1 MKIKLLIQACVKFIL
16 GLVFIGILL
25 FLPAWTF
32 EYWNAWLFIALLFI
46 PMFLVGIILWVK
58 NPQLLEK
65 RLKNKE
71 KENTQKTVINV
82 SVIVFIIGFI
92 ISGLDF
98 RYEWSQIS
106 IEFVILGSIMLIISY
121 GLYVEVMREN
131 TYLSRIIEVQK
142 EQKVIDTGLYRIVRH
157 PMYFSTIL
165 LFLSFPIVLGSV
177 FSFIIF
183 LVFPFLLVKRIKNEE
198 EVLEK
203 ELDGYKEY
211 KQKVK
216 YRLIP
221 FIW

>member
-1 MKIKLLIQACVKFIL
+1 MKIKLLIQACVKFVL

-25 FLPAWTF
+25 FLPAGTF

-46 PMFLVGIILWVK
+46 PMFLVGIILWIK

-82 SVIVFIIGFI
+82 SVIVFTIGFI

-98 RYEWSQIS
+98 RYGWSQIS
-106 IEFVILGSIMLIISY
+106 IEFVIFGSIMLIISY

-183 LVFPFLLVKRIKNEE
+183 LGFPFLLVKRIKNEE

>member
-25 FLPAWTF
+25 FLPAGTF